1 MRKSI
6 SLSDISW
13 NGQPLGGDVF
23 ISSVLKPL
31 TGGQDLDVSL
41 NKGTMVYPSG
51 RGAGIPEA
59 GHYV

>member
-1 MRKSI
+1 M
-6 SLSDISW
+6 
-13 NGQPLGGDVF
+13 F

-41 NKGTMVYPSG
+41 SKGTMVYPSG

>member
-1 MRKSI
+1 MKR
-6 SLSDISW
+6 LEVLQNISW
-13 NGQPLGGDVF
+13 FGQPLGGDVF

-41 NKGTMVYPSG
+41 SKGTMVYPSG

>member
-1 MRKSI
+1 M
-6 SLSDISW
+6 
-13 NGQPLGGDVF
+13 F

-51 RGAGIPEA
+51 RGEGIPEA